1 MADKAVSLRG
11 EQTVLFTNRQLVA
24 LMWPLLLEQFLAITV
39 GLADSLMVAT
49 VGDAAI
55 SAVSLVD
62 SISNLM
68 IYIFSAMATG
78 GAAVAGQ
85 YIGQRQK
92 EDACHAGQQLIALL
106 AVVSVALGMAV
117 MILAM
122 AVIMGFKRE
131 VARKMT
137 GFAAHVAVTDI
148 RGVNALDAQPVR
160 RSAHVEELIRRT
172 DGFVAMAPYAVKGG
186 IVRTADAV
194 GEVMLKGVEA
204 DYDWSYFREWLVAG
218 ELPRVGGEVRTKDI
232 LLSRSLADRLMLGV
246 GDRVEMLFV
255 EAGDTPRRDRFKV
268 AGIYSSG
275 MDEMDNTV
283 ILTDLRNVQR
293 LSDWAPDEI
302 SGYEVFTDDLAGA
315 DDFARR
321 LGHTLLY
328 DEDDAT
334 ANLAVTSVTELYAS
348 IFDWLKAHDV
358 NAAVIIVIMLV
369 VAFFNMTS
377 ALLILVLER
386 TRMIG
391 LLKAFGMRNGQ
402 LRQVFLWRAS
412 FITLRGLAWGNAV
425 GLGLCFVQRY
435 FHVVRLSSEGYLLS
449 EVPISLGWGWWLA
462 LNAGAVAAI
471 VALLVV
477 PTYIVS
483 TVKPDE
489 SIRYE

>member
-1 MADKAVSLRG
+1 MSEQKKINIRNKRATFDYEILEEYVAGIVLVGTEIKSIRAGKASLTDSFCYFDRG
-11 EQTVLFTNRQLVA
+11 EL
-24 LMWPLLLEQFLAITV
+24 W
-39 GLADSLMVAT
+39 
-49 VGDAAI
+49 
-55 SAVSLVD
+55 
-62 SISNLM
+62 
-68 IYIFSAMATG
+68 
-78 GAAVAGQ
+78 
-85 YIGQRQK
+85 
-92 EDACHAGQQLIALL
+92 
-106 AVVSVALGMAV
+106 
-117 MILAM
+117 
-122 AVIMGFKRE
+122 
-131 VARKMT
+131 
-137 GFAAHVAVTDI
+137 I
-148 RGVNALDAQPVR
+148 RGVNIA
-160 RSAHVEELIRRT
+160 E
-172 DGFVAMAPYAVKGG
+172 YAWG
-186 IVRTADAV
+186 TCNNH
-194 GEVMLKGVEA
+194 
-204 DYDWSYFREWLVAG
+204 
-218 ELPRVGGEVRTKDI
+218 
-232 LLSRSLADRLMLGV
+232 
-246 GDRVEMLFV
+246 
-255 EAGDTPRRDRFKV
+255 TPRRDRFKV

-471 VALLVV
+471 VALLVKAHV
-477 PTYIVS
+477 RAPTGLLN
-483 TVKPDE
+483 
-489 SIRYE
+489 

>member
-1 MADKAVSLRG
+1 MNLAFFIARRTAQHTPDNKPGVMERIAV
-11 EQTVLFTNRQLVA
+11 
-24 LMWPLLLEQFLAITV
+24 I
-39 GLADSLMVAT
+39 
-49 VGDAAI
+49 
-55 SAVSLVD
+55 
-62 SISNLM
+62 
-68 IYIFSAMATG
+68 
-78 GAAVAGQ
+78 
-85 YIGQRQK
+85 
-92 EDACHAGQQLIALL
+92 
-106 AVVSVALGMAV
+106 SVALSVAV

-122 AVIMGFKRE
+122 AVIMGFKYE
-131 VARKMT
+131 VARKVT
-137 GFAAHVAVTDI
+137 AFAAHAVVTDV
-148 RGVNALDAQPVR
+148 RGVGTLDSEPVR
-160 RSAHVEELIRRT
+160 RSARTEGLIRSTR
-172 DGFVAMAPYAVKGG
+172 GFASMAPYAVKGG

-194 GEVMLKGVEA
+194 GEVMLKGVDTA
-204 DYDWSYFREWLVAG
+204 YDWSAFRGWLVDG
-218 ELPRVGGEVRTKDI
+218 DLPRVGDSIRTKDI

-412 FITLRGLAWGNAV
+412 FITLRGLAVICADLDGKRQTFLLEAE
-425 GLGLCFVQRY
+425 
-435 FHVVRLSSEGYLLS
+435 HVAPHRVPLDLTVASVDRFTMAHQTCTFRELLDGDATT
-449 EVPISLGWGWWLA
+449 EQ
-462 LNAGAVAAI
+462 
-471 VALLVV
+471 LVV
-477 PTYIVS
+477 TFLAMLELAKRGS
-483 TVKPDE
+483 LTLSQDE
-489 SIRYE
+489 IFGTICINRVEGAEAYVPGEGPELTE